1 MIIDSHSHY
10 LPEEI
15 GKNASF
21 YPPIWMNAE
30 ALLKSMEEAGV
41 TKSVLIYPT
50 TDAAAKIGDEEKHAR
65 LYNEGISKLI
75 RRYPA
80 KLIGLGIL
88 PVLDKDKMVYES
100 KRMYQELGLR
110 GISLACSFNGI
121 YLDDERFFS
130 VYEEAQKNKMPIFVH
145 SQTQN
150 PLGFE
155 RVKDPLLTPVIEYIF
170 DMTMCFGKLMVSGVF
185 NRFPELKFVF
195 SHFAGALPFIKDRF
209 DNVYTMLRLYNVVK
223 DLKELPSEFLKKIYV
238 DTSGISSESI
248 LNLGIDMFLEDNILW
263 GSDYPANKDIN
274 NSIKSIKDLKINQN
288 QKNKILTDNSK
299 ALFNLTL
306 E

>member
-41 TKSVLIYPT
+41 AKSVLIYPT
-50 TDAAAKIGDEEKHAR
+50 TDAAQKIGDEEKHAR
-65 LYNEGISKLI
+65 LYNDGLAKIVK
-75 RRYPA
+75 RYPA

-88 PVLDKDKMVYES
+88 PVFDKDKMVYET
-100 KRMYQELGLR
+100 KRMQQELGLR
-110 GISLACSFNGI
+110 GISLACSFNGV
-121 YLDDERFFS
+121 YLDDERLFS

-155 RVKDPLLTPVIEYIF
+155 RIKDPLLTPVIEYIF
-170 DMTMCFGKLMVSGVF
+170 DMTMCFGKLMTSDVF

-223 DLKELPSEFLKKIYV
+223 DLKQLPSEFFKKIYV
-238 DTSGISSESI
+238 DTSGISSEAI
-248 LNLGIDMFLEDNILW
+248 LNLGMDMFSEDNILW
-263 GSDYPANKDIN
+263 GSDYPANKDIKSSMQ
-274 NSIKSIKDLKINQN
+274 SIDNLKITEK
-288 QKNKILTDNSK
+288 QKQKVLGDNGKS
-299 ALFNLTL
+299 LFNLTI